1 MKTTL
6 RDQRAR
12 RNNGI
17 DLIRGLLVVLVI
29 LGHFSEITQ
38 RDNFLTWF
46 GFGFRMPLFIGL
58 TGFLFNLD
66 HARSLSPAGLFR
78 KYYAR
83 LILPWTL
90 ACFLHLTLVG
100 AMSWAAPFYAIVR
113 PPYHLWFVPVMIAFI
128 FTARASR
135 LDRTTMLAIAI
146 PASIAAMYLF
156 NVGHQFEQY
165 DSWLP
170 DRRYF
175 VYPIYFTFGMWLAER
190 SPAPGHRPFAILL
203 ALIGL
208 LWWSKLYILPSPAGA
223 VAAKLILCIPLIG
236 LLPWS
241 LALSLNLPLLARI
254 GRDSLFFYL
263 WHPLAFALWSACGV
277 AGAPLL
283 ALSLLSLFLAWMG
296 IARMP
301 QLRGV
306 LGVRSPQPAVER
318 CTTTAPGAL
327 VPERPVPER
336 AA

>member
-1 MKTTL
+1 MQTTL
-6 RDQRAR
+6 RDRRAR

-17 DLIRGLLVVLVI
+17 DLVRGLLVVLVI

-38 RDNFLTWF
+38 RANFLTWF
-46 GFGFRMPLFIGL
+46 GLGFRMPLFIGL

-66 HARSLSPAGLFR
+66 HARSLSTTGLFR

-83 LILPWTL
+83 LILPWSL
-90 ACFLHLTLVG
+90 ACIVHLTLVG

-113 PPYHLWFVPVMIAFI
+113 PPYHLWFVPVMMAFI
-128 FTARASR
+128 FAARASR

-146 PASIAAMYLF
+146 PASIAAMYVF
-156 NVGHQFEQY
+156 GVGHEVEQY
-165 DSWLP
+165 GNWIP

-190 SPAPGHRPFAILL
+190 PPAPILRPAIILL

-208 LWWSKLYILPSPAGA
+208 FWWSRLYILPAPASE
-223 VAAKLILCIPLIG
+223 VAAELILCIPLIG

-241 LALSLNLPLLARI
+241 LALSLNLPLLGRV

-263 WHPLAFALWSACGV
+263 WHPLVFALWSACGV
-277 AGAPLL
+277 AGPPLL
-283 ALSLLSLFLAWMG
+283 ALSMLSLLLAWTG
-296 IARMP
+296 IARLSS
-301 QLRGV
+301 LRGV
-306 LGVRSPQPAVER
+306 LGVRSPKPAVER
-318 CTTTAPGAL
+318 RAPRPPDA
-327 VPERPVPER
+327 PVPEG